1 MQVPPIPLGLSSW
14 LPIFE
19 LAVVLSIV
27 VSVLVAV
34 RLSDTEPYTALR
46 SRLLFGVPW
55 GTVIIGACLVGVY
68 LFVQDGLNHWTR
80 PTAIPF
86 RSWSYF
92 SPVGTLLS
100 PFAHADFSH
109 VSANLIGLV
118 TIGVLAEYV
127 WGHFSTADTRIQ
139 GPVRR
144 IGVFVLVAAFL
155 GLLSGLF
162 SLGPSIGF
170 SGVIFAAI
178 GFTLMRYPLGSVLV
192 LLSGQVISLVWKALM
207 YPAITETGHSAFV
220 TPWWAGISI
229 QGHAFGMITGA
240 FIGVLLMRYR
250 DEHPGS
256 FRLFCGAILVTVYE
270 GLWAIYIP
278 QGGSRY
284 VLLRALGV
292 SAMFLFVAL
301 VTIAM
306 QRRESSFI
314 PDRIPILDRAGV
326 HSRSVAF
333 ALIGIGVVLLAAV
346 AVPYNL
352 FSISGDVYGNGITPE
367 NSLQVG
373 DYTIA
378 YAEDVPDQYMQS
390 VTIPGWGRAT
400 QTSASGV
407 IVISEQREIWW
418 QEISK
423 SRLSFSNRV
432 GVPIGGIG
440 WRETVYANRD
450 GWNVVG
456 NHSVYTVQ
464 LAYGNRGKLAFVS
477 QPSKAEPTIDGRNVT
492 LIGGESFSVRVTRNG
507 STLGTTKLPAAGSET
522 ETGGLTFIR
531 KNDKLFAKINR
542 TRVRVASFDQ
552 SSGNSS

>member
-1 MQVPPIPLGLSSW
+1 MQVPPVPLGL
-14 LPIFE
+14 PPFE
-19 LAVVLSIV
+19 FAVVLSIV
-27 VSVLVAV
+27 VSVLIAV
-34 RLSDTEPYTALR
+34 RLSGTQLYTALR
-46 SRLLFGVPW
+46 ARLLFGVPW
-55 GTVIIGACLVGVY
+55 GTVIIAISLVGMY

-100 PFAHADFSH
+100 PFAHADFPH

-127 WGHFSTADTRIQ
+127 WGHFPSTDARIQ
-139 GPVRR
+139 GPLGR
-144 IGVFVLVAAFL
+144 IGVFVLATALL

-178 GFTLMRYPLGSVLV
+178 GFTLIRYPLGTVLV
-192 LLSGQVISLVWKALM
+192 LLSGQVISLIWKALM
-207 YPAITETGHSAFV
+207 YPTIMETGHSEFV
-220 TPWWAGISI
+220 TPWWAGISL

-240 FIGVLLMRYR
+240 FLGILLMWYR
-250 DEHPGS
+250 DEYPGS
-256 FRLFCGAILVTVYE
+256 LRLFCGAVLVTVHE

-301 VTIAM
+301 VTIAV
-306 QRRESSFI
+306 QRQKVSLI
-314 PDRIPILDRAGV
+314 PVRIPILNGIIDRAGGR
-326 HSRSVAF
+326 SRSVAF
-333 ALIGIGVVLLAAV
+333 TLIGITVVLIAAV

-352 FSISGDVYGNGITPE
+352 FSISGGVYGNGITPE

-390 VTIPGWGRAT
+390 VTIPGWGKTTQAT
-400 QTSASGV
+400 ASGV

-418 QEISK
+418 QELSK
-423 SRLSFSNRV
+423 SRLSFSHRV
-432 GVPIGGIG
+432 GVPIGGVG
-440 WRETVYANRD
+440 WRETVFANRS
-450 GWNVVG
+450 GWEVVG
-456 NHSVYTVQ
+456 NHSVYIVR
-464 LAYGNRGKLAFVS
+464 LEHGNREKLVFTS
-477 QPSKAEPTIDGRNVT
+477 QPSTAEPTINGRNVT

-507 STLGTTKLPAAGSET
+507 STLGTTELPAADSET
-522 ETGGLTFIR
+522 ETGGLTFVR
-531 KNDKLFAKINR
+531 ENDKLFAKTNG
-542 TRVRVASFDQ
+542 TRVRVASFER
-552 SSGNSS
+552 SGNSS